1 MARTKVSY
9 KRENRKIEF
18 DNLKDA
24 LLCTPYVKGFDHGFT
39 EDIFLKEFYCDP
51 DFSNRIKSIEKEIEE
66 LSKRDPVFFNEE
78 ELLDLTKE
86 KNKLQQFAESQR
98 RFEKELIDNNW
109 QGARYICG
117 YSGSG
122 KSTYLGY
129 LLNNLKKNH
138 HKVYKIDLVT
148 SVREPNFLCATWRNI
163 YFQRTLNKFVSV
175 LLQTLDFLI
184 KKAANEEEEEYR
196 KRIKKYYSFY
206 DKIYRENER
215 FASFFEIIKLYID
228 NEICLYERNA
238 ESLYKKLARLVI
250 DNLNIINFDNTN
262 KSDIEKIINDLLG
275 LISLYAMAVAAQE
288 YGDKYSFKH
297 KVIIAIDSLE
307 HYIQNDEVFN
317 SDIVGICTII
327 DEFIANQ
334 NNFYRNLIEED
345 FSSIVKFIVVF
356 RDTTAKMMPSRNA
369 EDNTIEDLNITEW
382 FLPANISAKRFDYYR
397 SQCKRGD
404 EEKIKALATIMSDDD
419 VNHSFFDKLVEMHN
433 YNKRRLFLYLYEA
446 LDDNAVKH
454 YLDLIKEIDN
464 YNKVLEAATGT
475 LKSDCIKFIQ
485 TYKNAAR
492 SSIIRLLF
500 SKIENKQYF
509 KNIYVEEENA
519 DCMGK
524 SYARRILTYI
534 NGQKPD
540 EERIEQKNYVS
551 FGQLLTECFKI
562 NDSIDPDRII
572 FNIARVLRE
581 MSNSNKDNTNWC
593 QLIIVKFND
602 QEYDQYKLVEKLQS
616 IKNGG
621 EDDTGKYGVK
631 ITSAGRFF
639 LTKMADYE
647 YFACRYCRL
656 SAPLFFED
664 ITSNDKRQRVLNYM
678 NEVKRHAFS
687 CINIVKETDTSI
699 CRAPNNLINYNT
711 LYSADDSLIKK
722 GYLYINK
729 KGNEIT
735 HVQRIIDSHISY
747 LDQYRNHILRAKIGI
762 EEKKEFSIKILKI
775 IKEYI
780 DKLKDI
786 VSEEPHEEQVY
797 YLGRYRKGDAEG
809 RSFFESF
816 ETKLKQAQK
825 NPLQIIWIQK

>member
-1 MARTKVSY
+1 MVAKLS
-9 KRENRKIEF
+9 RKKEDSERRF
-18 DNLKDA
+18 DNLQKA
-24 LLCTPYVKGFDHGFT
+24 LLCTPYVKGFDYGIT
-39 EDIFLKEFYCDP
+39 EEIFLRDLYCDP
-51 DFSNRIKSIEKEIEE
+51 DFSNRIKNIEKEIEE
-66 LSKRDPVFFNEE
+66 LNKRDPIVINEE

-86 KNKLQQFAESQR
+86 KNKLQQYSESQQ

-129 LLNNLKKNH
+129 LLNKLKQNH
-138 HKVYKIDLVT
+138 HKVYKIDLAT
-148 SVREPNFLCATWRNI
+148 SVKEPNFLCDGWHNK
-163 YFQRTLNKFVSV
+163 YFQLTLNKFVSV
-175 LLQTLDFLI
+175 LLQTLDSMI
-184 KKAANEEEEEYR
+184 KKETKENEEDYR
-196 KRIKKYYSFY
+196 KRIKKYYSY
-206 DKIYRENER
+206 YNEIYYENER
-215 FASFFEIIKLYID
+215 FANFFEIIKLYID
-228 NEICLYERNA
+228 NEICRYERNA
-238 ESLYKKLARLVI
+238 KSLYKKLAEHVI
-250 DNLNIINFDNTN
+250 EKLNTINLGNVDY
-262 KSDIEKIINDLLG
+262 SDIEKIINSLLG
-275 LISLYAMAVAAQE
+275 LISLFAMADAAQ
-288 YGDKYSFKH
+288 GDAGKFSIKH
-297 KVIIAIDSLE
+297 KIIIAIDSLE
-307 HYIQNDEVFN
+307 HYIQNDKVFN
-317 SDIVGICTII
+317 SDIVRICAII

-356 RDTTAKMMPSRNA
+356 RDTTAKMMPNRNA
-369 EDNTIEDLNITEW
+369 EDNAIEDLNITEW
-382 FLPANISAKRFDYYR
+382 FLPASIAAKRFNYCI
-397 SQCKRGD
+397 SQCKKRD
-404 EEKIKALATIMSDDD
+404 EEKIKALETIMSDDC
-419 VNHSFFDKLVEMHN
+419 VNHSFFDRLVEMHN
-433 YNKRRLFLYLYEA
+433 YNKRRLFFYIDKA

-464 YNKVLEAATGT
+464 YNKLLTASTGIS
-475 LKSDCIKFIQ
+475 KNHYIKYIQ
-485 TYKNAAR
+485 TYKNATR

-500 SKIENKQYF
+500 SEIEKKQYF
-509 KNIYVEEENA
+509 RNIYVEEENA

-540 EERIEQKNYVS
+540 EERIEQNNYVS
-551 FGQLLTECFKI
+551 FSQLLTECFNI
-562 NDSIDPDRII
+562 NDSVDPDRVIY
-572 FNIARVLRE
+572 NIAKVLYE
-581 MSNSNKDNTNWC
+581 MSNSNRDNTNWC
-593 QLIIVKFND
+593 QLIIIKFND

-621 EDDTGKYGVK
+621 EDSTEKYGVK

-647 YFACRYCRL
+647 YFACRYCRS

-664 ITSNDKRQRVLNYM
+664 IMSNEKRQKVLNYM
-678 NEVKRHAFS
+678 LEVKRHAFS
-687 CINIVKETDTSI
+687 CIDKVKETDTSI

-711 LYSADDSLIKK
+711 LYSADDSLVKK

-747 LDQYRNHILRAKIGI
+747 LDQYRNHILRAKIGNY
-762 EEKKEFSIKILKI
+762 EKKEFSIRILQI

-780 DKLKDI
+780 DKLKEI
-786 VSEEPHEEQVY
+786 VSEEPQEEQVY
-797 YLGRYRKGDAEG
+797 YLGRYRNGDTEG

-816 ETKLKQAQK
+816 ETKLKEAQK

>member
-1 MARTKVSY
+1 MTRTKVSY
-9 KRENRKIEF
+9 KRESRKIEF

-39 EDIFLKEFYCDP
+39 EEIFLKEFYCDP
-51 DFSNRIKSIEKEIEE
+51 DFSNRIKNIEKEIEE
-66 LSKRDPVFFNEE
+66 LSKRDPVVFNEE
-78 ELLDLTKE
+78 ELLDLMKE

-129 LLNNLKKNH
+129 LLNKLKKNCQ
-138 HKVYKIDLVT
+138 VYKIDLVT
-148 SVREPNFLCATWRNI
+148 SVREPNFLCDTWRNE

-215 FASFFEIIKLYID
+215 FASFFAIIKLYID
-228 NEICLYERNA
+228 NKIGRYERNA
-238 ESLYKKLARLVI
+238 ESLYKKLAKLVI
-250 DNLNIINFDNTN
+250 DNLNTINFDNTN

-275 LISLYAMAVAAQE
+275 LISLYAMADAAQE
-288 YGDKYSFKH
+288 DGDKYSFKH

-317 SDIVGICTII
+317 SDIVRICTIV

-334 NNFYRNLIEED
+334 NNFYRNLIEVD

-382 FLPANISAKRFDYYR
+382 FLPANISAKRFNYYR
-397 SQCKRGD
+397 SQRKQGD
-404 EEKIKALATIMSDDD
+404 EEKIKALEIIMSDDC
-419 VNHSFFDKLVEMHN
+419 VNHSFFDRLVEMHN
-433 YNKRRLFLYLYEA
+433 YNKRRLFFYIDKA

-464 YNKVLEAATGT
+464 YNKLLEASTGISKT
-475 LKSDCIKFIQ
+475 HYIKYIQ

-500 SKIENKQYF
+500 SEIEKKQYF
-509 KNIYVEEENA
+509 RNIYVEEENA

-551 FGQLLTECFKI
+551 FSQLLTECFKI
-562 NDSIDPDRII
+562 NDSIDPDRVIN
-572 FNIARVLRE
+572 NIARVLRE

-602 QEYDQYKLVEKLQS
+602 QEYDQYKLREKLQS

-647 YFACRYCRL
+647 YFACRYCRS

-664 ITSNDKRQRVLNYM
+664 ITSTDKRQRVLNYM

-687 CINIVKETDTSI
+687 CIDKVKETDTSI

-711 LYSADDSLIKK
+711 LYSADDSLVKK

-747 LDQYRNHILRAKIGI
+747 LDQYRNHILRAKIGNY
-762 EEKKEFSIKILKI
+762 EKKEFSSRILQI

-780 DKLKDI
+780 DKLKEI
-786 VSEEPHEEQVY
+786 VSEEPQEEQVY
-797 YLGRYRKGDAEG
+797 YLGRYRNGDTEG

-816 ETKLKQAQK
+816 ETKLKEAQK